1 MYRMKDGFMQNLH
14 SNMFEDPTADI
25 QDFRQDK
32 RHRKCYV
39 MSNKGEIKVL
49 NISNGVALKTLV
61 PQQIKS
67 VVESDSSSEGDRG
80 GSGEDIET
88 QKRTVRYGNKKQV
101 DVRKEEKAPA
111 PVKKKKEMMMVMTK
125 SGVERPVR
133 KAQEITDFQ
142 LIWDE
147 DV

>member
-1 MYRMKDGFMQNLH
+1 
-14 SNMFEDPTADI
+14 
-25 QDFRQDK
+25 
-32 RHRKCYV
+32 
-39 MSNKGEIKVL
+39 
-49 NISNGVALKTLV
+49 
-61 PQQIKS
+61 
-67 VVESDSSSEGDRG
+67 
-80 GSGEDIET
+80 
-88 QKRTVRYGNKKQV
+88 V
-101 DVRKEEKAPA
+101 DVRNVENVAA